1 MGLPLGRHGY
11 SENTRNP
18 KDGLAGHIAL
28 PPNPEAPLM
37 SLTVFRTSAAS
48 LVADAA
54 LAAVPASALNSGTWS
69 APRAGELIVTGRA
82 TGVAPNT
89 EDRVLTAA
97 GAGSWLQVDV
107 SDDYMPHQGFTSFL
121 TDNIAVE
128 AILGATQHEICAV
141 GGTTNVAVHET
152 WVLPPGHHPAIP
164 PNHDGDFQPLHW
176 CRHQRHELLRRP

>member
-1 MGLPLGRHGY
+1 
-11 SENTRNP
+11 
-18 KDGLAGHIAL
+18 
-28 PPNPEAPLM
+28 M

-54 LAAVPASALNSGTWS
+54 LAAVPASALTSGTWS

-107 SDDYMPHQGFTSFL
+107 SDDYMPTLGFTSFL

-152 WVLPPGHHPAIP
+152 WVLPPSSPCNTA
-164 PNHDGDFQPLHW
+164 QS
-176 CRHQRHELLRRP
+176 RRGFSAPTLVQASTA

>member
-1 MGLPLGRHGY
+1 M
-11 SENTRNP
+11 
-18 KDGLAGHIAL
+18 AHIAL
-28 PPNPEAPLM
+28 PPNPKLFLM
-37 SLTVFRTSAAS
+37 SLTVLRTAAAS

-54 LAAVPASALNSGTWS
+54 LAAVPASALTSGTWS
-69 APRAGELIVTGRA
+69 ASRAGELIVTGRA

-107 SDDYMPHQGFTSFL
+107 SDDYMPTLGFTFFL
-121 TDNIAVE
+121 TNNIAVE
-128 AILGATQHEICAV
+128 VILGATQHEICAV

-152 WVLPPGHHPAIP
+152 WVLPPGHHPARP
-164 PNHDGDFQPLHW
+164 PNHDVEFQPLHW